1 MLGPQELH
9 SILTLSVEGPPERK
23 TSGLRAGV
31 KILSQQQQNIYD
43 DDADD
48 DYEWLLVN
56 IWYINT
62 YNFTIYK
69 TSSSNAFVSLTV

>member
-9 SILTLSVEGPPERK
+9 SILTFSVEGPPERK

-48 DYEWLLVN
+48 DYE
-56 IWYINT
+56 
-62 YNFTIYK
+62 
-69 TSSSNAFVSLTV
+69 